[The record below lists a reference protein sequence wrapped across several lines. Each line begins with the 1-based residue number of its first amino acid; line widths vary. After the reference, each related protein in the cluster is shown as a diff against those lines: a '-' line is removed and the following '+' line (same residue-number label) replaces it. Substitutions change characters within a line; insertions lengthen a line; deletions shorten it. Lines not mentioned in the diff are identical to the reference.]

1 MANLIGIIL
10 CVLLAVLIAFFGYL
24 LFEKKKGDAQIIEKL
39 KAENNRLKEFRR
51 KTIKEL
57 VAIGKDVK

>member
-10 CVLLAVLIAFFGYL
+10 CILLAVLIAFFGYL

-39 KAENNRLKEFRR
+39 KAENEKLKSDNERLKILLRT
-51 KTIKEL
+51 K
-57 VAIGKDVK
+57 